1 MYYYFQNYQFDS
13 TSLLLSQ
20 HGQLLV
26 LRNNEARLL
35 HFFLSAPAQVY
46 SKEQILA
53 AVWQDKVVSEQAV
66 FQAISNLRQQF
77 GDTAIRTFPK
87 KGYQWQ
93 IAADSAEV
101 ARAAE
106 VARTAEP
113 LDRDTAPKPVA
124 QPAVLLTDSPH
135 ITLEPVPQPHRLALY
150 GMWLLVC
157 LAAVVGLTSWW
168 LSQTQSQLPT
178 PVPTQG
184 PTAPAVNLMLQ
195 FFVAD
200 ETGQAARVADSFAA
214 NVRQVLLQKTDWRI
228 TAAPAT
234 ASEAQLW
241 ASPELF
247 IKPDL
252 IKAEPRQTADSI
264 LVTGRLSISQNQYR
278 LWLALQGE
286 QNRWQYLLQA
296 GSEVELQQQLIDL
309 LQFIV
314 PQPVLW
320 TSQDQRLIHAQWQ
333 LLIHQAPSHIPS
345 QPQLQKS
352 RVQSELSLGD
362 FAAAQLHSEQLLV
375 QAQQQQDL
383 PQQVFALQQQAD
395 IALRQMNVDRAQQL
409 LDRATALAEQT
420 GDARLQALQHKHYF
434 GIWYARGQFTKLEAD
449 LLQALQLARQ
459 INDQALV
466 AKLLMDLTI
475 ASFKFALPAKQ
486 NDYFIQTQNQLTA
499 LQLAPENFAE
509 LELFSGINVKDK
521 QQAEQLFL
529 QALQRFTPQQRS
541 STKSQLQQQLVT
553 LYLHQQ
559 RPDAA
564 RALFLPDT
572 EFSAHEQLLLATIAQ
587 AEQQLDAA
595 LQHANAAF
603 TKASLAGEY
612 LVALEASLLL
622 LQLPAGNETEQAEQA
637 RKELQRDYLRKN
649 ATPAWLKQHQDALA
663 TLQL

>member
-1 MYYYFQNYQFDS
+1 MYYYFQDYQFDS
-13 TSLLLSQ
+13 NSLLLSQ
-20 HGQLLV
+20 QGQLLV

-77 GDTAIRTFPK
+77 GEAAIRTFPK

-93 IAADSAEV
+93 IAAESL
-101 ARAAE
+101 E

-113 LDRDTAPKPVA
+113 LDRDAAPKPVV
-124 QPAVLLTDSPH
+124 QPAVLPTDSPH
-135 ITLEPVPQPHRLALY
+135 ITPVQVARRYRLALY
-150 GMWLLVC
+150 GMWLLIC
-157 LAAVVGLTSWW
+157 LVAVVGLTSW
-168 LSQTQSQLPT
+168 LPSQTQPQLAT

-200 ETGQAARVADSFAA
+200 ENGQAARVADSFAA
-214 NVRQVLLQKTDWRI
+214 NVRQLLLQKTDWRI
-228 TAAPAT
+228 TTPPAT

-241 ASPELF
+241 ASPQLF
-247 IKPDL
+247 IKPEPVQPER
-252 IKAEPRQTADSI
+252 IKAEQRHAADSI
-264 LVTGRLSISQNQYR
+264 LLTGRLSISQNQYR
-278 LWLALQGE
+278 LWLVLQGA

-296 GSEVELQQQLIDL
+296 GSEAELQQQLIDL
-309 LQFIV
+309 LKFIV

-333 LLIHQAPSHIPS
+333 LLIHQAPGHTPS
-345 QPQLQKS
+345 QLQLQKS

-383 PQQVFALQQQAD
+383 PQKVFALQQQAD

-409 LDRATALAEQT
+409 LDRATALVEQT

-434 GIWYARGQFTKLEAD
+434 GIWYARGQFARLEAD

-459 INDQALV
+459 IDDQALV

-499 LQLAPENFAE
+499 LRLAPENFAE
-509 LELFSGINVKDK
+509 LELFSGINVQDK
-521 QQAEQLFL
+521 YQAEQLFL
-529 QALQRFTPQQRS
+529 KALQRFTPQQRS

-553 LYLHQQ
+553 LYLRQQ

-587 AEQQLDAA
+587 AEHQMDTA

-622 LQLPAGNETEQAEQA
+622 LQLPAGNETEQA
-637 RKELQRDYLRKN
+637 RKAIQRDYLRKN
-649 ATPAWLKQHQDALA
+649 ATPAWLKQHQQALTA
-663 TLQL
+663 LQL

>member
-1 MYYYFQNYQFDS
+1 MYYYFQDYQFDS
-13 TSLLLSQ
+13 NSLLLSQ
-20 HGQLLV
+20 QGQLLV

-35 HFFLSAPAQVY
+35 HFFLSTPAQVY

-77 GDTAIRTFPK
+77 GDSAIRTFPK

-93 IAADSAEV
+93 IATES
-101 ARAAE
+101 AE

-113 LDRDTAPKPVA
+113 TDRDTAPKPVA
-124 QPAVLLTDSPH
+124 QPAALLTDSPH
-135 ITLEPVPQPHRLALY
+135 IPPAAQLHRLALY
-150 GMWLLVC
+150 GIWLLIG

-168 LSQTQSQLPT
+168 PSQTPQQVVKPA
-178 PVPTQG
+178 
-184 PTAPAVNLMLQ
+184 TAATTEPAVQLMLQ
-195 FFVAD
+195 FFMAD
-200 ETGQAARVADSFAA
+200 EQGQTPLVADSFSA
-214 NVRQVLLQKTDWRI
+214 NVRQVLLQKTDWQI
-228 TAAPAT
+228 TAPPAT

-247 IKPDL
+247 IKPDQ
-252 IKAEPRQTADSI
+252 IKAEPRHAADSI
-264 LVTGRLSISQNQYR
+264 LLTGRLSISQNQYR
-278 LWLALQGE
+278 LWLALQGA

-296 GSEVELQQQLIDL
+296 GSEAELQQQLIDL

-333 LLIHQAPSHIPS
+333 LLIHQAPSHTPS
-345 QPQLQKS
+345 QLQLQKS

-362 FAAAQLHSEQLLV
+362 FAAAQLHSEQLLLL
-375 QAQQQQDL
+375 AQQQQDL

-420 GDARLQALQHKHYF
+420 GDVRLQALQHRLYF
-434 GIWYARGQFTKLEAD
+434 GIWYARGQFAKLEAD

-459 INDQALV
+459 LDDQALV
-466 AKLLMDLTI
+466 AKLLMDLTL

-541 STKSQLQQQLVT
+541 GTKSQLQQQLVT
-553 LYLHQQ
+553 LYLRQQ

-587 AEQQLDAA
+587 TEQKMAAA
-595 LQHANAAF
+595 LQHANVAF
-603 TKASLAGEY
+603 TNASLAGEY

-637 RKELQRDYLRKN
+637 RKDTQREYLRKN
-649 ATPAWLKQHQDALA
+649 ATPAWLKQHQQALSA
-663 TLQL
+663 LQL

>member
-1 MYYYFQNYQFDS
+1 MYYYFQDYQFDS

-20 HGQLLV
+20 QGQLLV

-35 HFFLSAPAQVY
+35 HFFLSTPAQVY

-93 IAADSAEV
+93 IATES
-101 ARAAE
+101 AE

-113 LDRDTAPKPVA
+113 TDRDTAPKPVA
-124 QPAVLLTDSPH
+124 QPAALLTDSPH
-135 ITLEPVPQPHRLALY
+135 IPPVPAAQPHRLALY
-150 GMWLLVC
+150 GMWLLIG

-168 LSQTQSQLPT
+168 PSQTPQQVVKPA
-178 PVPTQG
+178 
-184 PTAPAVNLMLQ
+184 TAATTEPAVQLMLQ
-195 FFVAD
+195 FFMAD
-200 ETGQAARVADSFAA
+200 EQGQTPLVADSFSA
-214 NVRQVLLQKTDWRI
+214 NVRQALLQKTDWRI
-228 TAAPAT
+228 TTPLAT

-241 ASPELF
+241 ASPQLF
-247 IKPDL
+247 IKPEPVQPER
-252 IKAEPRQTADSI
+252 IKAEPIQAANNI
-264 LVTGRLSISQNQYR
+264 LLTGRLSISQNQYR
-278 LWLALQGE
+278 LWLALQGA

-296 GSEVELQQQLIDL
+296 GSEEELQQQLIAL

-333 LLIHQAPSHIPS
+333 LLIHQAPSHTPN
-345 QPQLQKS
+345 QLQLQKS

-395 IALRQMNVDRAQQL
+395 IALRQMDVDRAQQL
-409 LDRATALAEQT
+409 LDRATLLAKQT
-420 GDARLQALQHKHYF
+420 GDVRLQAVQHKLYF
-434 GIWYARGQFTKLEAD
+434 SVWYARRDFARLEAD
-449 LLQALQLARQ
+449 LLQALQLARALE
-459 INDQALV
+459 DQALV
-466 AKLLMDLTI
+466 ATLLMDLTI

-553 LYLHQQ
+553 LFLRQQ

-622 LQLPAGNETEQAEQA
+622 LQLSAGNEAEQAEQT

-649 ATPAWLKQHQDALA
+649 ATPAWLKQHQQALA

>member
-1 MYYYFQNYQFDS
+1 MYYYFQDYQFDS
-13 TSLLLSQ
+13 SSLLLSQ
-20 HGQLLV
+20 QGQLLV

-35 HFFLSAPAQVY
+35 HFFLSAPPEVY

-77 GDTAIRTFPK
+77 GEAAIRTFPK

-93 IAADSAEV
+93 IATES
-101 ARAAE
+101 AE

-113 LDRDTAPKPVA
+113 LDRDTAPKPIA
-124 QPAVLLTDSPH
+124 PAPVVKTHRFGRYVILL
-135 ITLEPVPQPHRLALY
+135 
-150 GMWLLVC
+150 LLC
-157 LAAVVGLTSWW
+157 LAAVAGLTSWW
-168 LSQTQSQLPT
+168 QSQTLSQTQSQ
-178 PVPTQG
+178 V

-200 ETGQAARVADSFAA
+200 ETDQAARVADSFAA

-252 IKAEPRQTADSI
+252 IKADPRQTADSI
-264 LVTGRLSISQNQYR
+264 LLTGRLSISQNQYR
-278 LWLALQGE
+278 LWLALQGA

-296 GSEVELQQQLIDL
+296 GSEEELQQQLIDL

-333 LLIHQAPSHIPS
+333 LLIHQAPSHTPS
-345 QPQLQKS
+345 QLQLQKS

-362 FAAAQLHSEQLLV
+362 FAAAQLHSEQLLA

-395 IALRQMNVDRAQQL
+395 IALRQMDVDRAQQL
-409 LDRATALAEQT
+409 LDRATVLAEQT
-420 GDARLQALQHKHYF
+420 GDARLQALQHKPYF
-434 GIWYARGQFTKLEAD
+434 GIWYARGQFAKLEAD

-509 LELFSGINVKDK
+509 LELFSGINVQDK
-521 QQAEQLFL
+521 QQAEQLYL

-553 LYLHQQ
+553 LYLGQQ

-612 LVALEASLLL
+612 LVALDASLLL
-622 LQLPAGNETEQAEQA
+622 LQLPAGNETEQAAQA

>member
-1 MYYYFQNYQFDS
+1 MYYYFQDYQFDS

-77 GDTAIRTFPK
+77 GEAAIRTFPK

-93 IAADSAEV
+93 IATESAEV
-101 ARAAE
+101 AKA
-106 VARTAEP
+106 AEP
-113 LDRDTAPKPVA
+113 LDRDTAPKPIA
-124 QPAVLLTDSPH
+124 PAPVVKTHRFGRYVILSLL
-135 ITLEPVPQPHRLALY
+135 
-150 GMWLLVC
+150 C
-157 LAAVVGLTSWW
+157 LAAVAGLTSWW
-168 LSQTQSQLPT
+168 QSQTLSQTQSQ
-178 PVPTQG
+178 V
-184 PTAPAVNLMLQ
+184 PTAPAANLMLQ

-200 ETGQAARVADSFAA
+200 ETDQAARVADSFAA

-228 TAAPAT
+228 TAAPAS

-264 LVTGRLSISQNQYR
+264 LLTGRLSISQNQYR
-278 LWLALQGE
+278 LWLALQGA

-296 GSEVELQQQLIDL
+296 GSEAELQQQLIDL

-333 LLIHQAPSHIPS
+333 LLIHQAPSHTPS
-345 QPQLQKS
+345 QLQLQKS

-362 FAAAQLHSEQLLV
+362 FAAAQLHSEQLLL

-420 GDARLQALQHKHYF
+420 GDARLQALQHKLYF
-434 GIWYARGQFTKLEAD
+434 GIWYARGQFAKLEAD

-459 INDQALV
+459 IDDQALV

-509 LELFSGINVKDK
+509 LELFSGINVQDK

-553 LYLHQQ
+553 LYLRQQ

-587 AEQQLDAA
+587 AEQQLAAA

-612 LVALEASLLL
+612 LVALDASLLL

-649 ATPAWLKQHQDALA
+649 ATPAWIKQHQQTLSA
-663 TLQL
+663 LQL

>member
-1 MYYYFQNYQFDS
+1 MYYYFQDYQFDS
-13 TSLLLSQ
+13 NSLLLSQ
-20 HGQLLV
+20 QGQLLV

-35 HFFLSAPAQVY
+35 HFFLSTPAQVY

-93 IAADSAEV
+93 IAAES
-101 ARAAE
+101 AE

-113 LDRDTAPKPVA
+113 TDRDTAPKPVA
-124 QPAVLLTDSPH
+124 PAPVVKTHRFGRYAILLL
-135 ITLEPVPQPHRLALY
+135 I
-150 GMWLLVC
+150 C

-178 PVPTQG
+178 QVPTQG
-184 PTAPAVNLMLQ
+184 PTAPAANLMLQ

-200 ETGQAARVADSFAA
+200 ESGQAARVADSFAA

-252 IKAEPRQTADSI
+252 IKAEQRHAADSI
-264 LVTGRLSISQNQYR
+264 LLTGRLSISQNQYR
-278 LWLALQGE
+278 LWLVLQGA

-296 GSEVELQQQLIDL
+296 GSEAELQQQLIDL

-333 LLIHQAPSHIPS
+333 LLIHQAPGHTPS
-345 QPQLQKS
+345 QLQLQKS

-409 LDRATALAEQT
+409 LDRATALVEQT

-434 GIWYARGQFTKLEAD
+434 GIWYARGQFAKLEAD

-459 INDQALV
+459 IDDQALV

-499 LQLAPENFAE
+499 LRLAPENFAE
-509 LELFSGINVKDK
+509 LELFSGINVQDK

-553 LYLHQQ
+553 LYLRQQ

-622 LQLPAGNETEQAEQA
+622 LQLPAGNETEQAEEA
-637 RKELQRDYLRKN
+637 RKALQRDYLRKN
-649 ATPAWLKQHQDALA
+649 ATPAWLKQHQQTLA
-663 TLQL
+663 ALQL

>member
-1 MYYYFQNYQFDS
+1 MYYYFQDYQFDS
-13 TSLLLSQ
+13 NSLLLSQ
-20 HGQLLV
+20 QGQLLV

-35 HFFLSAPAQVY
+35 HYFLSEPAQVY

-93 IAADSAEV
+93 IATESAEV
-101 ARAAE
+101 ARI
-106 VARTAEP
+106 AEP
-113 LDRDTAPKPVA
+113 VDRDTAPKPVA
-124 QPAVLLTDSPH
+124 QPAALLTDSPH
-135 ITLEPVPQPHRLALY
+135 IPPAAQPHRLALY
-150 GMWLLVC
+150 GIWLLIV
-157 LAAVVGLTSWW
+157 LAAVVSLTTWW
-168 LSQTQSQLPT
+168 PSQTPQQVVR
-178 PVPTQG
+178 PV
-184 PTAPAVNLMLQ
+184 TAATTEPAVQLMLQ
-195 FFVAD
+195 FFMAD
-200 ETGQAARVADSFAA
+200 EQGQTPLVADSFSA
-214 NVRQVLLQKTDWRI
+214 NVRQALLQKTDWRI
-228 TAAPAT
+228 TAPPAT

-241 ASPELF
+241 ASPQLF
-247 IKPDL
+247 IRPDL
-252 IKAEPRQTADSI
+252 TKAEPVPAASNI
-264 LVTGRLSISQNQYR
+264 LLTGRLSSSQDQHR
-278 LWLALQGE
+278 LWLALQGA

-296 GSEVELQQQLIDL
+296 DSIPALQQQLVDL
-309 LQFIV
+309 LLLIA
-314 PQPVLW
+314 PQQVLW
-320 TSQDQRLIHAQWQ
+320 TSQDQRLVNAQWQ
-333 LLIHQAPSHIPS
+333 LLLHQAPQQLH
-345 QPQLQKS
+345 LQKS

-395 IALRQMNVDRAQQL
+395 IALRQMDVDRAQQL

-420 GDARLQALQHKHYF
+420 GDARLQALQHKLYF
-434 GIWYARGQFTKLEAD
+434 GIWYARGQFAKLEAD
-449 LLQALQLARQ
+449 LLQALQLARALD
-459 INDQALV
+459 DQALV
-466 AKLLMDLTI
+466 ATLLMDLTI

-541 STKSQLQQQLVT
+541 GTKSQLQQQLVT
-553 LYLHQQ
+553 LYLRQQ

-564 RALFLPDT
+564 RALFQT
-572 EFSAHEQLLLATIAQ
+572 AKEFSAHEQLLLATIAQ

-603 TKASLAGEY
+603 TTASLAGEY

-622 LQLPAGNETEQAEQA
+622 LQLPAGNETEQAEGA
-637 RKELQRDYLRKN
+637 RKETQREYLRKN
-649 ATPAWLKQHQDALA
+649 ATPAWLKQHQQALSA
-663 TLQL
+663 LQL

>member
-1 MYYYFQNYQFDS
+1 MYYYFQDYQFDS
-13 TSLLLSQ
+13 NSLLLSQ
-20 HGQLLV
+20 QGQLLV

-35 HFFLSAPAQVY
+35 HFFLSEPAQVY

-93 IAADSAEV
+93 IATESAEV
-101 ARAAE
+101 ARI
-106 VARTAEP
+106 AEP
-113 LDRDTAPKPVA
+113 VDRDTAPKPVA
-124 QPAVLLTDSPH
+124 QPAALLTDSPH
-135 ITLEPVPQPHRLALY
+135 IPPAAQPHRLALY
-150 GMWLLVC
+150 GIWLLIV
-157 LAAVVGLTSWW
+157 LAAVVSLTTWW
-168 LSQTQSQLPT
+168 PSQTPQQVVR
-178 PVPTQG
+178 PV
-184 PTAPAVNLMLQ
+184 TAATTEPAVQLMLQ
-195 FFVAD
+195 FFMAD
-200 ETGQAARVADSFAA
+200 EQGQTPLVADSFSA
-214 NVRQVLLQKTDWRI
+214 NVRQALLQKTDWRI
-228 TAAPAT
+228 TAPPAT

-241 ASPELF
+241 ASPQLF
-247 IKPDL
+247 IRPDL
-252 IKAEPRQTADSI
+252 TKAEPVPAASNI
-264 LVTGRLSISQNQYR
+264 LLTGRLSSSQDQHR
-278 LWLALQGE
+278 LWLALQGA

-296 GSEVELQQQLIDL
+296 DSIPALQQQLVDL
-309 LQFIV
+309 LLLIA
-314 PQPVLW
+314 PQQVLW
-320 TSQDQRLIHAQWQ
+320 TSQDQRLVNAQWQ
-333 LLIHQAPSHIPS
+333 LLLHQAPQQLH
-345 QPQLQKS
+345 LQKS

-362 FAAAQLHSEQLLV
+362 FAAAQLHSEQLLL

-395 IALRQMNVDRAQQL
+395 IAMREMDVDRAQQL
-409 LDRATALAEQT
+409 LDRATVLAEQT
-420 GDARLQALQHKHYF
+420 GDVRLQAVQHILYF
-434 GIWYARGQFTKLEAD
+434 SVWYARHDFARLEAD
-449 LLQALQLARQ
+449 LLQALQLARTLD
-459 INDQALV
+459 DQALV
-466 AKLLMDLTI
+466 ATLLMDLTI

-541 STKSQLQQQLVT
+541 GTKSQLQQQLVT
-553 LYLHQQ
+553 LYLRQQ

-564 RALFLPDT
+564 RALFQT
-572 EFSAHEQLLLATIAQ
+572 AKEFSAHEQLLLATIAQ

-603 TKASLAGEY
+603 TTASLAGEY

-622 LQLPAGNETEQAEQA
+622 LQLPAGNETEQAEGA
-637 RKELQRDYLRKN
+637 RKETQREYLRKN
-649 ATPAWLKQHQDALA
+649 ATPAWLKQHQQALSA
-663 TLQL
+663 LQL